1 MARALN
7 AIQPAVGGMT
17 VTATSTTSTAAVA
30 LGQAGGDYIFSAVG
44 ADAFI
49 RFGISTVGAA
59 AATSTNFDV
68 YVQSGG
74 DRIVTLPPSVTH
86 FRVISSGT
94 GNLYWGKAGN

>member
-17 VTATSTTSTAAVA
+17 VTATSDTSTDAIA

-44 ADAFI
+44 TDAFI

-59 AATSTNFDV
+59 AAASAKFDI

-74 DRIVTLPPSVTH
+74 DRVVTLPPSITH
-86 FRVISSGT
+86 FRVIATDT

>member
-1 MARALN
+1 MARVYT
-7 AIQPAVGGMT
+7 AIQPAVGGAT
-17 VTATSTTSTAAVA
+17 VTAISATSTAAVA
-30 LGQAGGDYIFSAVG
+30 LGQAGGDYIFSAAG

-68 YVQSGG
+68 YVHSGG
-74 DRIVTLPPSVTH
+74 DRVVTLPPSVTH